1 LYGYQRI
8 ETPVFEDTH
17 LFVRSIG
24 EETDIVQK
32 EMYSFPDRGG
42 AMMTLRPEG
51 TAPVCRAYIEHGMHN
66 LPQPVRLYY
75 IAPIFRYER
84 PQAGR
89 HRQHQ
94 QFGFEAIGD
103 GDPALDA
110 EVIDMSW
117 QFYLSLGLKNLRL
130 RLNSIGCS
138 TCRPRYLD
146 ELKKYY
152 SQHIEQLCPDCKR
165 RLKQNPL
172 RLLDCKRDSCLSIK
186 ESAPRSIDH
195 LCPQCQGHFE
205 LLKKY
210 LELLQVPFESDH
222 TLVRGLDYY
231 TRTVFEVQPQGEEG
245 AQSVL
250 GGGGRYDDLIEQLG
264 GKPTPAVGFAAG
276 MERIVLNLKG
286 QDVLIPTPPPPT
298 VFIAYV
304 GEEAKDRAIGYAS
317 QLHQEGTT
325 TILAGSNRSLKSQ
338 LKQANALG
346 AHYALIMGGDEL
358 RRGMAIVRDM
368 EKGEQQEIAM
378 AELSET
384 LARRVSTL

>member
-8 ETPVFEDTH
+8 ETPVFEDTR

-24 EETDIVQK
+24 EETDIVKK
-32 EMYSFPDRGG
+32 EMYSLRDRSGG
-42 AMMTLRPEG
+42 LLTLRPEG
-51 TAPVCRAYIEHGMHN
+51 TASVCRAYIEHGMHN

-117 QFYLSLGLKNLRL
+117 QFYLNLGLKNLCL
-130 RLNSIGCS
+130 RLNSIGCN
-138 TCRPRYLD
+138 TCRPRYL
-146 ELKKYY
+146 ESLREYY

-165 RLKQNPL
+165 RLESNPL
-172 RLLDCKRDSCLSIK
+172 RLLDCKRDSCLGIK
-186 ESAPRSIDH
+186 EWAPQSIDH
-195 LCPQCQGHFE
+195 LCPQCQEHFE

-210 LELLQVPFESDH
+210 LGLLQMPFEVDH

-231 TRTVFEVQPQGEEG
+231 TRTVFEIQPQGKEG

-264 GKPTPAVGFAAG
+264 GRATPAVGFAAG
-276 MERIVLNLKG
+276 MERIVLNLKEQG
-286 QDVLIPTPPPPT
+286 IPIPTPTRPA

-304 GEEAKDRAIGYAS
+304 GEEAKDRAIEYAS
-317 QLHQEGTT
+317 QLRREGIA
-325 TILAGSNRSLKSQ
+325 TILTGSNRSLKSQ
-338 LKQANALG
+338 LKQANALR
-346 AHYALIMGGDEL
+346 AHYTLIIGEEEL
-358 RRGMAIVRDM
+358 KRGMAVVRDM
-368 EKGEQQEIAM
+368 ERGEQREIAVE
-378 AELSET
+378 ELGEM
-384 LARRVSTL
+384 LAR